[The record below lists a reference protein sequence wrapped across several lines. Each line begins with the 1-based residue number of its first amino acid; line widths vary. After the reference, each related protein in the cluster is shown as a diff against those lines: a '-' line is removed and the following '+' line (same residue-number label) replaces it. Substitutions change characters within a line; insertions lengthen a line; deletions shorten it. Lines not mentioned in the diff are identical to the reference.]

1 MNQQD
6 IIQQLLVLL
15 EGSGVQIRS
24 DSMGGGGGGLCRL
37 KDKDL
42 MIIDRDSSSLE
53 TAIACARALRAVIP
67 DIESIYLKPV
77 VRDFID
83 KYSVD
88 G

>member
-1 MNQQD
+1 MNQPD
-6 IIQQLLVLL
+6 MIQQLLVLL
-15 EGSGVQIRS
+15 EGNGVQIRN

-42 MIIDRDSSSLE
+42 LIIDRDSTSLE
-53 TAIACARALRAVIP
+53 TAIACARALREVIP
-67 DIESIYLKPV
+67 DIESVYLKPV

-83 KYSVD
+83 KYVLD

>member
-1 MNQQD
+1 MNHQD

-15 EGSGVQIRS
+15 EDHGVQIRK
-24 DSMGGGGGGLCRL
+24 DAMGGGGGGFCRL

-42 MIIDRDSSSLE
+42 MMIDRDSTSLE
-53 TAIACARALRAVIP
+53 TAVLCAKAVRTVIQ
-67 DIESIYLKPV
+67 DIECIYLKPV

-83 KYSVD
+83 KYAID